1 MSLLETLFG
10 EATVNPFLQ
19 NLHILPIFLDIA
31 MVICSFN
38 LLSFL
43 YRVIKG
49 PAMAD
54 RAIAMDS
61 CGVTVMSLIVIYSI
75 RQGTNLY
82 MSCAMVIA
90 VLGFIGMVALS
101 KYIQSGNI
109 VAGTNIVLNR
119 EEAEDLQ
126 NLQDPKVTEELQKK
140 AVEARQ
146 KAAANYIP
154 TAQHQRKH
162 RKRHNKK

>member
-1 MSLLETLFG
+1 MSLLQTLFG

-19 NLHILPIFLDIA
+19 NLRILPVFLDIA

-75 RQGTNLY
+75 RQGTSLY

-90 VLGFIGMVALS
+90 VLGFIG
-101 KYIQSGNI
+101 
-109 VAGTNIVLNR
+109 
-119 EEAEDLQ
+119 
-126 NLQDPKVTEELQKK
+126 
-140 AVEARQ
+140 
-146 KAAANYIP
+146 
-154 TAQHQRKH
+154 
-162 RKRHNKK
+162 